1 MSSVPSPS
9 DKLHAVPRQQE
20 WKQQVEAWRE
30 SFARCAE
37 KPSRKR
43 VHALRSQT
51 LRLRVALEHQMH
63 EQPQDAAATGAFQH
77 WNKAGKK
84 LRKALQP
91 VRDTDVYLSKLDSL
105 REAAGLPGDDQ
116 KLSSRCLRELDKLES
131 RLLKRREKKADALM
145 DVIDAQGI
153 GLCRASEGMET
164 ALATQ
169 QRPVKGSSAQAAM
182 RIFTRL
188 AIDLPDLDRSNLH
201 DYRKRLKAS
210 LYLAESSAAADPRA
224 ERLAAT
230 FRKIHN
236 ATGEWHDWQALSEE
250 AGRILPKRGG
260 LVSVLEALADEA
272 LQWALDL
279 CRSFAPRFPGNVPL
293 GKTHEGEERDEQIAS
308 HG

>member
-1 MSSVPSPS
+1 VLEQQ
-9 DKLHAVPRQQE
+9 LHELP
-20 WKQQVEAWRE
+20 KD
-30 SFARCAE
+30 
-37 KPSRKR
+37 
-43 VHALRSQT
+43 T
-51 LRLRVALEHQMH
+51 
-63 EQPQDAAATGAFQH
+63 AAADTFKR
-77 WNKAGKK
+77 WNKAGKN

-91 VRDTDVYLSKLDSL
+91 VRDTDVYLAKLESL
-105 REAAGLPGDDQ
+105 RDAAGMPGDDQ
-116 KLSSRCLRELDKLES
+116 KLSTRCLRELDKLES
-131 RLLKRREKKADALM
+131 KLLKRREKKADALLA
-145 DVIDAQGI
+145 VIDEQGMR
-153 GLCRASEGMET
+153 LSRTSEEMEA
-164 ALATQ
+164 ALAAQT
-169 QRPVKGSSAQAAM
+169 RPEKGSNAQAAM

-201 DYRKRLKAS
+201 DYRKRLKSS

-236 ATGEWHDWQALSEE
+236 ATGEWHDWEALAEE

-293 GKTHEGEERDEQIAS
+293 GKTQEAGERDEQIAS